1 MNNIEKYLEL
11 PHRET
16 ITGYD
21 TLQTKSFDYQKT
33 EIMSNKKQTAVDIAI
48 QKCYQVIVDSRN
60 PDTTTKRGG
69 DYRIGLRKAID
80 ILEELKEME
89 KQQILDA
96 HIDGQPFATC
106 ISQKAEQYYNEIYG
120 ICLFKNK

>member
-1 MNNIEKYLEL
+1 MTN
-11 PHRET
+11 ET
-16 ITGYD
+16 
-21 TLQTKSFDYQKT
+21 
-33 EIMSNKKQTAVDIAI
+33 KQTAVDIAI
-48 QKCYQVIVDSRN
+48 QKCYQAIVDSRN

-96 HIDGQPFATC
+96 HIEGQPFATC

-120 ICLFKNK
+120 GNK

>member
-1 MNNIEKYLEL
+1 
-11 PHRET
+11 
-16 ITGYD
+16 
-21 TLQTKSFDYQKT
+21 
-33 EIMSNKKQTAVDIAI
+33 MSKQTAVDIAI
-48 QKCYQVIVDSRN
+48 QKCYQAIVYSRI

-96 HIDGQPFATC
+96 ALSNGYIGGA
-106 ISQKAEQYYNEIYG
+106 SQDEAEQYYNETYG
-120 ICLFKNK
+120 R